1 MWTAYSRPLSTAVF
15 VLQFVEVLKCLWITI
30 VHTSIATPLSL
41 FKLPK
46 PPKEETRKLPSF
58 QLPRRKK
65 KTRKIHTQIHAKP
78 AYCCE
83 RFASPP
89 VPGVMLWWTYICR
102 LDPKMAHDWGNRS
115 INLSCFI
122 LIATHSSHWNL
133 KMILNLFDILRAIS
147 KNDSHS
153 RINENMISNQH
164 DTILYTYED

>member
-1 MWTAYSRPLSTAVF
+1 MSLNYYCPHIHSNTSLSSNYPNHQKKKRGNSPV
-15 VLQFVEVLKCLWITI
+15 
-30 VHTSIATPLSL
+30 S
-41 FKLPK
+41 
-46 PPKEETRKLPSF
+46 SF
-58 QLPRRKK
+58 REK
-65 KTRKIHTQIHAKP
+65 KTRKFTPRFMQSP

-153 RINENMISNQH
+153 RKNENMISNQH